1 MLLSVS
7 AKPAD
12 MNKKLTV
19 EIASFLLITVILGMT
34 ACVKDSCKEMHTY
47 TYYQAV
53 YKTKSEVRENI
64 KSNSPRQVENP
75 GKINIRGNYIFLNET
90 DKGIH
95 VIDNTNPSQPQNIA
109 FIDIPGNM
117 DLAVKGN
124 TLYADLYTDLVAID
138 ISNPASVKLSKVIE
152 SVFPYRYWGNGF
164 VGTNNSDQIITDW
177 VRRDTTVTE
186 SCERQNWLFTDRA
199 DIFFAAQSNSS
210 ATSVSPIGVGGSMA
224 RFTIMN
230 DRLYTVGISDLDVFN
245 IVNANDPKHTN
256 RLNVGWSI
264 ETIYPFKN
272 RLFIGS
278 QAGMFIYNVSNADA
292 PVADG
297 QFNHARSCDP
307 VIADD
312 DYAYVTLRSG
322 TTCQGFTN
330 QLDIVKLN
338 NITDPVLQKT
348 YPMKNPHGLSKDGDL
363 LFICDGDAGL
373 KLYNAA
379 NVMNLQ
385 LIMEIGDIDAYDVI
399 AMNKIA
405 LVVAKDGLYQYNYA
419 NPAEIRLL
427 SKITVPK

>member
-75 GKINIRGNYIFLNET
+75 GKIYIRGNYIFLNET

-95 VIDNTNPSQPQNIA
+95 VIDNTNPAQPQNIA